1 MGEKMNIL
9 HIFTLNQKI
18 LGITWNILT
27 ESRQEIE
34 GIQWLDKICCETE
47 NKRNS

>member
-1 MGEKMNIL
+1 MARLTRTLCLMGEKMNIL

-34 GIQWLDKICCETE
+34 GIQ
-47 NKRNS
+47 